1 MGKIIQI
8 YYNMEIIE
16 EYEIENEGVIYIV
29 IVFDDGS
36 EIMTQK

>member
-1 MGKIIQI
+1 MGKIIHK

-29 IVFDDGS
+29 TVFDDGS
-36 EIMTQK
+36 EIMTPK